1 MTGRQRCRMQKLYKL
16 LAMVDDALIAPGATN
31 TERLLG
37 YGAGVCGAIFAGTT
51 GALQG
56 ISGFGI
62 VLLIVGGFDL
72 FGGAVVN
79 ATPSCSRRFHTGK
92 RSRGSALGFIA
103 GHIHT
108 LVLAAVLPTVMPRAT
123 AIVAYAGVLLAVA
136 LIVSVR
142 SQYRPPVA
150 FGLAVILIAIC
161 LAIQPLSPAVVWVI
175 PVLVIK
181 LLLSHLLPHPANEL

>member
-108 LVLAAVLPTVMPRAT
+108 LVLAGRAAHCNAVGNSHCRLCGCSTDRSAYRLCPQSVPTAGSVWACRHPHRYLPRDTAAKPRRGMGNPRLG
-123 AIVAYAGVLLAVA
+123 Y
-136 LIVSVR
+136 
-142 SQYRPPVA
+142 
-150 FGLAVILIAIC
+150 
-161 LAIQPLSPAVVWVI
+161 
-175 PVLVIK
+175 
-181 LLLSHLLPHPANEL
+181 

>member
-31 TERLLG
+31 TEHLLG

-108 LVLAAVLPTVMPRAT
+108 LVLAAVLPTVMPWAT
-123 AIVAYAGVLLAVA
+123 AIVAYAGVLLA
-136 LIVSVR
+136 
-142 SQYRPPVA
+142 VA

-181 LLLSHLLPHPANEL
+181 LLLSHLLPHPTNEL

>member
-108 LVLAAVLPTVMPRAT
+108 LVLAAVLPTVMPWAT
-123 AIVAYAGVLLAVA
+123 AIVAYAGCSTGRSAYRLCPQSGPTAG
-136 LIVSVR
+136 SVWACR
-142 SQYRPPVA
+142 HPHRY
-150 FGLAVILIAIC
+150 
-161 LAIQPLSPAVVWVI
+161 
-175 PVLVIK
+175 
-181 LLLSHLLPHPANEL
+181 LPRDTAAKPRRGMGNPRLGY

>member
-1 MTGRQRCRMQKLYKL
+1 MQKLYKL

-56 ISGFGI
+56 ISGFGV

-79 ATPSCSRRFHTGK
+79 ATPACSRRFHTGK

-108 LVLAAVLPTVMPRAT
+108 LVLAAVLPTVMPLAT
-123 AIVAYAGVLLAVA
+123 AIVAYAGVLLAAA
-136 LIVSVR
+136 LISVR
-142 SQYRPPVA
+142 SEYRPSVA

-181 LLLSHLLPHPANEL
+181 LLLSHLLPHPTNEL

>member
-72 FGGAVVN
+72 FGGS
-79 ATPSCSRRFHTGK
+79 SCERNPIVFTAFPHGET
-92 RSRGSALGFIA
+92 I
-103 GHIHT
+103 
-108 LVLAAVLPTVMPRAT
+108 PRVCFGVYCRAYS
-123 AIVAYAGVLLAVA
+123 YAGVSGRAAHCNAVGNSHCRLCGCSTGRSA
-136 LIVSVR
+136 YRLCPQSVPTAG
-142 SQYRPPVA
+142 S
-150 FGLAVILIAIC
+150 
-161 LAIQPLSPAVVWVI
+161 VWACRH
-175 PVLVIK
+175 P
-181 LLLSHLLPHPANEL
+181 HRYLPRDTAAKPRRGMGNPRLGY

>member
-79 ATPSCSRRFHTGK
+79 ATPACSRRFHTGK
-92 RSRGSALGFIA
+92 RSRGSYC
-103 GHIHT
+103 
-108 LVLAAVLPTVMPRAT
+108 RAYS
-123 AIVAYAGVLLAVA
+123 YAGVSGRAAHCNAVGNSHCRLCGCSTGRSA
-136 LIVSVR
+136 YRLCPQSVPTAGSVWACRRPHRYLPRDTAAKPRR
-142 SQYRPPVA
+142 SMGNPRLGY
-150 FGLAVILIAIC
+150 
-161 LAIQPLSPAVVWVI
+161 
-175 PVLVIK
+175 
-181 LLLSHLLPHPANEL
+181 

>member
-79 ATPSCSRRFHTGK
+79 ATPSCSRRST
-92 RSRGSALGFIA
+92 RGNDPA
-103 GHIHT
+103 G
-108 LVLAAVLPTVMPRAT
+108 
-123 AIVAYAGVLLAVA
+123 LLW
-136 LIVSVR
+136 
-142 SQYRPPVA
+142 
-150 FGLAVILIAIC
+150 G
-161 LAIQPLSPAVVWVI
+161 
-175 PVLVIK
+175 
-181 LLLSHLLPHPANEL
+181 LLPGIFIRWC